1 MLWPDFAR
9 ITKIDL
15 LSLERKSPE
24 PNGISSLVSVERFG
38 KMDIHLSQSQ
48 LFRRSESAEN
58 RIMEAR
64 LLTLALGMVQVDHA
78 FPKDLAAKINP
89 GNLSTLK
96 SKDIRF
102 SIGLSLHRVL
112 RRIWSPK
119 SA

>member
-1 MLWPDFAR
+1 MLWPDFA
-9 ITKIDL
+9 KIEL

-58 RIMEAR
+58 LIMEAR
-64 LLTLALGMVQVDHA
+64 LLTLALGMIQVDHA
-78 FPKDLAAKINP
+78 FPEDLAAKINP

-96 SKDIRF
+96 R
-102 SIGLSLHRVL
+102 
-112 RRIWSPK
+112 
-119 SA
+119 